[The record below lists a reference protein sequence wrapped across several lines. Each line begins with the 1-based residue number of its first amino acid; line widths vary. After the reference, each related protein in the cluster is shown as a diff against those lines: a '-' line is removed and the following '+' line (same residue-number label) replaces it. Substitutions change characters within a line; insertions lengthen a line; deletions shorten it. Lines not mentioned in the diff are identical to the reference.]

1 MQRSIV
7 WCMAS
12 LVWLAALEA
21 VLQLQRLP
29 TASLGGH
36 DVCGPWGCG
45 PPLPVLLACHGFWL
59 VLMGPP
65 ALLAALQLPGK
76 WVRPLGIALISAGLC
91 GLVAIAAWEAA
102 TWLPQ
107 ANAWQRHYVV
117 QRYLF
122 ALVTCVDAPIM
133 QSLLIGAGLCLVSRT
148 VDRPWFR
155 QSSVLA
161 TPDHCDTDS
170 LPER

>member
-7 WCMAS
+7 WVIAG
-12 LVWLAALEA
+12 LAWVAALEG
-21 VLQLQRLP
+21 VLQLRMLP

-65 ALLAALQLPGK
+65 AILAASRLPRK
-76 WVRPLGIALISAGLC
+76 WVRRLGIGLASAGLY
-91 GLVAIAAWEAA
+91 GLVAVAAWEAA

-107 ANAWQRHYVV
+107 ANAWQRHYIG

-122 ALVTCVDAPIM
+122 ALITFVDAPIV
-133 QSLLIGAGLCLVSRT
+133 QSLAIGAGLCLMSRSG
-148 VDRPWFR
+148 DRPSFG

-161 TPDHCDTDS
+161 DPAACVGASD
-170 LPER
+170 P